1 MNTRK
6 LSLAMLL
13 AALPLGDAFAAAT
26 WIVTGTGEPATI
38 DSAVCDVSNTCP
50 TLRDAINNA
59 HSGDIIRFS
68 SAIDGGTILLSQY
81 SNGQTGTEF
90 GPSAFFISG
99 GISLTIDGE
108 TGLTRGITI
117 ARDTSKPAF
126 RLFDIDISGS
136 SPNIIVSGLTLQGL
150 TLKDGLAQGFSSDSG
165 GGALA
170 AGGAIFNQGNLTIDG
185 CTFANNAAQGGA
197 SGDGSG
203 NYSGAGVGSAPS
215 FGNGGGPNG
224 ATVTD
229 AAGGFGGGG
238 NDGGTSGGAGGFGGG
253 GGLGGSGGGAG
264 GFGGGG
270 GAGGSGS
277 IGSGGYGGGASS
289 ANFGGGG
296 AGMGGAIFNDAG
308 TLTITNSTFTANNA
322 SGGAGGSGA
331 VGGSGFGGAIFNYS
345 AVLTIQ
351 SSTLAH
357 NSVTAASGG
366 TADGGALYSYDD
378 RNCALGGNTCPNGS
392 SSIFDLENSIFSNS
406 RGSAHDITIKVD
418 APPAIGTFDGLI
430 VMAYDNTQFT
440 ISNFIGSADPQLS
453 PLGNYGGWTP
463 TLVPHKGSAAIDALS
478 CASVIVTVDQRG
490 FARPQPQNQ
499 NCDVGAVEY
508 DGDYIFANGFD

>member
-1 MNTRK
+1 MNTRN

-38 DSAVCDVSNTCP
+38 DSAVCDGSNNCP
-50 TLRDAINNA
+50 TLRDAINIA

-68 SAIDGGTILLSQY
+68 SAIDGGTILLNQY

-90 GPSAFFISG
+90 GPSAFFING

-117 ARDTSKPAF
+117 ARDTSKAPF

-136 SPNIIVSGLTLQGL
+136 SSPFIVSGLTLQGL

-165 GGALA
+165 GGALG

-185 CTFANNAAQGGA
+185 CTFADNAAQGGA

-203 NYSGAGVGSAPS
+203 NSGGAGVGSTPS
-215 FGNGGGPNG
+215 GSAGGGPNG
-224 ATVTD
+224 GAGVGSNP
-229 AAGGFGGGG
+229 GGFGGGG
-238 NDGGTSGGAGGFGGG
+238 SAYDGGAPGGFGGG

-277 IGSGGYGGGASS
+277 IGSGGFGGGASS
-289 ANFGGGG
+289 ANFGGGA

-331 VGGSGFGGAIFNYS
+331 AGGSGFGGAIFNYS
-345 AVLTIQ
+345 ATFNIQ
-351 SSTLAH
+351 SSTLAR
-357 NSVTAASGG
+357 NAVNAASGG
-366 TADGGALYSYDD
+366 AADGGALYSYDD

-392 SSIFDLENSIFSNS
+392 SSIFDLENSILSNS
-406 RGSAHDITIKVD
+406 RGSAHDIAIMVD
-418 APPAIGTFDGLI
+418 TPPAIGTFDGLI

-463 TLVPHKGSAAIDALS
+463 TLVPHKGSAAIDKVACLL
-478 CASVIVTVDQRG
+478 AVDQRG
-490 FARPQPQNQ
+490 AARPQGSS
-499 NCDVGAVEY
+499 CDVGAVEY
-508 DGDYIFANGFD
+508 DGDYIFANGLD

>member
-6 LSLAMLL
+6 LSLAILL
-13 AALPLGDAFAAAT
+13 AALPLGDAFAAT
-26 WIVTGTGEPATI
+26 WTVTGTGEPATI
-38 DSAVCDVSNTCP
+38 DSAVCDVSNNCP
-50 TLRDAINNA
+50 TLRDAINIA

-99 GISLTIDGE
+99 GISLTIDGK

-136 SPNIIVSGLTLQGL
+136 SPNFIVSGLTLEGL

-165 GGALA
+165 GGALG
-170 AGGAIFNQGNLTIDG
+170 AGGAIFNQGTLSIDS
-185 CTFANNAAQGGA
+185 CTFVGNAAQGGA

-203 NYSGAGVGSAPS
+203 NYGGAGVGSAPPAPGS
-215 FGNGGGPNG
+215 SGGGPNG
-224 ATVTD
+224 GIYPTTNS
-229 AAGGFGGGG
+229 GFGGGG
-238 NDGGTSGGAGGFGGG
+238 YAYSSGESGGFGGG
-253 GGLGGSGGGAG
+253 GGEGGTTGGTG

-270 GAGGSGS
+270 GGSANGLAASGGFGGGSGS
-277 IGSGGYGGGASS
+277 TTGSPYPR
-289 ANFGGGG
+289 GGGG

-308 TLTITNSTFTANNA
+308 TLTIVNSTFTANSA

-331 VGGSGFGGAIFNYS
+331 AGGSGFGGAIFSDS
-345 AVLTIQ
+345 AVLNIQ
-351 SSTLAH
+351 SSTLAG

-366 TADGGALYSYDD
+366 TADGGAVYSLDD
-378 RNCALGGNTCPNGS
+378 RNCGTGGNTCGTTAS
-392 SSIFDLENSIFSNS
+392 FDLENSIFSNS
-406 RGSAHDITIKVD
+406 RGSAHDIVIASHTQSGLD
-418 APPAIGTFDGLI
+418 TFNGLI

-463 TLVPHKGSAAIDALS
+463 TLVPHKGSAAIDKVACVL
-478 CASVIVTVDQRG
+478 AVDQRG
-490 FARPQPQNQ
+490 FARPYGTS
-499 NCDVGAVEY
+499 CDVGAVEY